1 VFVNYPTPCTCG
13 KDCDLTIDGAGV
25 DVEPVDLDG
34 LVVGAR
40 GDKVA
45 HRAPRGAVNGAL
57 VVLVLLG
64 EDTGRVGGVV
74 WPGADEQ

>member
-1 VFVNYPTPCTCG
+1 MCG
-13 KDCDLTIDGAGV
+13 KDCALTVDGAGV

-40 GDKVA
+40 GNKVA
-45 HRAPRGAVNGAL
+45 HGAPCGAVDGAL

-74 WPGADEQ
+74 WPRGRQKASMSVL

>member
-1 VFVNYPTPCTCG
+1 MCG

-40 GDKVA
+40 GYEVA
-45 HRAPRGAVNGAL
+45 HRTPRRAVDGAL

-74 WPGADEQ
+74 WPRGRQKASMSVL